1 MLRHILTTVA
11 LIILPYLVYAFVD
24 ALRQRRRG
32 DAILVDGGFWSRAP
46 VFALGLVGCLLAV
59 AVLVAVAVFDTNP
72 DQPPYQPPVESRT
85 Q

>member
-11 LIILPYLVYAFVD
+11 LILLPYVVYGFVE
-24 ALRQRRRG
+24 AIRRRRRG
-32 DAILVDGGFWSRAP
+32 DTIPVNGGFWSRAP

-59 AVLVAVAVFDTNP
+59 AVLVAVAVLDTNP
-72 DQPPYQPPVESRT
+72 NQPPYQPPVESRT